1 MAICPTNCRRRMSTL
16 AGTLKRLAPSALF
29 ERTFGRSRFQLISER
44 YDVKHEVVYNLHCAE
59 GRGE

>member
-1 MAICPTNCRRRMSTL
+1 MSTL